1 MLALFLALISR
12 GSISFQGIRL
22 YIYIYSMAYPLALIL
37 QLIFA
42 RWYAHRESNETHN
55 AESRCHLRSS
65 PLCPLKGIGED
76 QTSWLES
83 LYQCHISLVQKTI
96 SGLPVRIALTSNPLS
111 TSLFSLFFVP
121 SSWLRLLTLRSIHIE
136 KPPEISIS
144 IHYLFKV
151 RKNTQKFTYSSYS
164 YPFAEASP
172 LKISRSYISS
182 FSWDFLKTLIA
193 SHDGPQ
199 KRLPFFSA
207 VLAWTKLRRRLA
219 WLSGL
224 SIHSP
229 HELAMIKPTVG
240 AL

>member
-1 MLALFLALISR
+1 M
-12 GSISFQGIRL
+12 
-22 YIYIYSMAYPLALIL
+22 YIYIFNGVSASINTPINFRSMICSSWIQRDAQCRKQMPLAFQSPLPTPRNWWRSN
-37 QLIFA
+37 QLIRDSLPVPYF
-42 RWYAHRESNETHN
+42 
-55 AESRCHLRSS
+55 SR
-65 PLCPLKGIGED
+65 
-76 QTSWLES
+76 
-83 LYQCHISLVQKTI
+83 QKTI

-111 TSLFSLFFVP
+111 ISLFSLFFVP

-144 IHYLFKV
+144 LHYLSKV

-172 LKISRSYISS
+172 LKISSSYISS

-229 HELAMIKPTVG
+229 HELAMIEPT
-240 AL
+240 L